1 MGDMQ
6 NDIMVQKDIT
16 FIMHRTVEKW
26 RTWYTEPM
34 PNIGERREGRGVE
47 RDGEKREVKKIA
59 GEERGGEES
68 RERIDFSIDRDAFE
82 AKFIAHNILDEIVTK
97 RK

>member
-34 PNIGERREGRGVE
+34 PNIGERGKGRKRRGEGW
-47 RDGEKREVKKIA
+47 
-59 GEERGGEES
+59 GEERSEEERRGEEIRG
-68 RERIDFSIDRDAFE
+68 REEGEDRYLS
-82 AKFIAHNILDEIVTK
+82 KL
-97 RK
+97 